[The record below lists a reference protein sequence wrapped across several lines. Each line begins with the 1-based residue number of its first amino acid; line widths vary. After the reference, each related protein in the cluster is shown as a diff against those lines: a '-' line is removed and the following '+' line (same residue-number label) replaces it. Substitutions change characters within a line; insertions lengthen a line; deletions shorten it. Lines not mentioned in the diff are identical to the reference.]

1 MDKLLNRLRAAAEE
15 TRLRLLVLL
24 ADNELTVSELVEILA
39 QSQPRVS
46 RHLKVLCDAGFLER
60 IREGSWVFYRMVR
73 SGEDAALAQTLLEL
87 IPPQDPQLQLD
98 RSRLR
103 QVGAKRDQQAGRY
116 FAANAARWDQL
127 RSLHVSEA
135 DVEAALIRSI
145 GSVTG
150 KRVLDIGTG
159 TGRMLELF
167 SGQALE
173 AVGIDCSREMLE
185 VARARLR
192 RAGLAN
198 ATARLADMYQ
208 IPFIADAFDVVTI
221 HQVLHYADRPANV
234 IREAGRVLAPGGH
247 LVIVDFAPHHLEELR
262 QDHAHRRLGFADEEI
277 ERWFNAAGLV
287 PAEPVSLPGSPL
299 TVRIW
304 AGSKQASIAR
314 LVPGFSPDTGLHI
327 VQHPRQHLKQHL
339 KEQ

>member
-73 SGEDAALAQTLLEL
+73 SSEDTALAQTLLDL
-87 IPPQDPQLQLD
+87 IPAQDPQLQLD
-98 RSRLR
+98 QSRLR
-103 QVGAKRDQQAGRY
+103 QVAAKRDQQANRY
-116 FAANAARWDQL
+116 FAANAARWDQV
-127 RSLHVSEA
+127 RSLHVSET
-135 DVEAALIRSI
+135 DVEAALIRAI
-145 GSVTG
+145 GSVKG
-150 KRVLDIGTG
+150 KRLLDIGTG
-159 TGRMLELF
+159 TGRVLELL
-167 SGQALE
+167 SGNALE

-185 VARARLR
+185 VARASLR
-192 RAGLAN
+192 KSGLAN

-208 IPFIADAFDVVTI
+208 IPFVAEAFDVVTI
-221 HQVLHYADRPANV
+221 HQVLHYADRPSNV
-234 IREAGRVLAPGGH
+234 IREAGRVLAPGGR

-277 ERWFNAAGLV
+277 ERWFKSAGLV
-287 PAEPVSLPGSPL
+287 PAEPVSLPGSAL
-299 TVRIW
+299 TVSIW
-304 AGSKQASIAR
+304 TGNRQAPIAR
-314 LVPGFSPDTGLHI
+314 MRVASSAI
-327 VQHPRQHLKQHL
+327 AAAVS
-339 KEQ
+339 

>member
-60 IREGSWVFYRMVR
+60 IREGSWVFYRMAR
-73 SGEDAALAQTLLEL
+73 SGEDTVLAQTLLDL
-87 IPPQDPQLQLD
+87 IPAQDPQLELD
-98 RSRLR
+98 QSRLR
-103 QVGAKRDQQAGRY
+103 QVAAKRDQQASRY

-127 RSLHVSEA
+127 RSLHVSET
-135 DVEAALIRSI
+135 DVEAALMQGI

-150 KRVLDIGTG
+150 KRLLDIGTG
-159 TGRMLELF
+159 TGRILELL
-167 SGQALE
+167 SAEALE
-173 AVGIDCSREMLE
+173 SVGIDCSREMLE

-192 RAGLAN
+192 KAGLAN

-208 IPFIADAFDVVTI
+208 IPFIAETFDVITI
-221 HQVLHYADRPANV
+221 HQVLHYADRPSHV
-234 IREAGRVLAPGGH
+234 IREAGRVLAPGGR
-247 LVIVDFAPHHLEELR
+247 LVIVDFAPHHLEDLR
-262 QDHAHRRLGFADEEI
+262 QDHAHRRLGFGDEEMA
-277 ERWFNAAGLV
+277 RWFHAAGLA
-287 PAEPVSLPGSPL
+287 PIKPVSLPGSPL

-304 AGSKQASIAR
+304 AGSKQASIAHMP
-314 LVPGFSPDTGLHI
+314 VASPPI
-327 VQHPRQHLKQHL
+327 AAAMS
-339 KEQ
+339 